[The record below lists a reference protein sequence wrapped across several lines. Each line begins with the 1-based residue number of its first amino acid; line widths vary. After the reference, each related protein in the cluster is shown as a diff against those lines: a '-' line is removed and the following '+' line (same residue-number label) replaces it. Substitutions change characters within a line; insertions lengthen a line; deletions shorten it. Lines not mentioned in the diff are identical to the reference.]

1 MRKALAGL
9 GEEGDSEKAEEQAPL
24 LKETE
29 CPVCLQV
36 GSRLAV
42 LLRAGG
48 AGDVGCSEDAEQCA
62 NCAGVGRWALEKGK
76 IMKAFQSCVSC
87 PELH

>member
-36 GSRLAV
+36 CHRLAL
-42 LLRAGG
+42 LLRAAV

-62 NCAGVGRWALEKGK
+62 HCAGVGRWALEKGK

>member
-42 LLRAGG
+42 LLRAAG
-48 AGDVGCSEDAEQCA
+48 AADVGCSEDAEQCVQ
-62 NCAGVGRWALEKGK
+62 CAGVRR
-76 IMKAFQSCVSC
+76 
-87 PELH
+87 